1 MLSGELFSEGDQYI
15 KLNCVKRH
23 RSLRRALISNN
34 CHLCYKKELWVGKN
48 TERGEG
54 KKVILSNSTSTQI
67 PNHKTSKKKKKRKK
81 ERKKEK
87 KRKNDMSKQHS
98 KQAIRQGKL
107 RKITKCLLTRFS

>member
-67 PNHKTSKKKKKRKK
+67 PNHKTSKKKKKK

>member
-67 PNHKTSKKKKKRKK
+67 PNHKTSKQKKKKK
-81 ERKKEK
+81 ERKKERKEKK
-87 KRKNDMSKQHS
+87 KRHEQTT
-98 KQAIRQGKL
+98 Q
-107 RKITKCLLTRFS
+107 

>member
-67 PNHKTSKKKKKRKK
+67 PNHKTSKKKKKKK
-81 ERKKEK
+81 ERKKERKEKK
-87 KRKNDMSKQHS
+87 KRHEQTT
-98 KQAIRQGKL
+98 Q
-107 RKITKCLLTRFS
+107 